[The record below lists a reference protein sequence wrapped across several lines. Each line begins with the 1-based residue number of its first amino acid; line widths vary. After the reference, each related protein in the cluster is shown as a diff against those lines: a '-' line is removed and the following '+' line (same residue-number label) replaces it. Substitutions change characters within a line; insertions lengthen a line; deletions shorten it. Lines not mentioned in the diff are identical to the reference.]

1 MERNT
6 PASSTDSARDRR
18 PIAVRGNALVQ
29 GFAAWLTRSGVS
41 PNVISIVS
49 ILFAALGAT
58 ALVGL
63 AWPWAPWLCAL
74 SIVLRLLCN
83 LFDGMV
89 AVEGGGQRLTGALF
103 NEVPD
108 RVADSLFLIAL
119 GYAVGF
125 AWLGWLGAL
134 LAALT
139 AYIRTLGG
147 TLGLA
152 QDFRGPMA
160 KPHRMWLMGA
170 ACAVAP
176 IEIGTTGTHYVLL
189 VTIVIIAIG
198 SALTCALRLRAI
210 AQQLHARA

>member
-1 MERNT
+1 MPQGGRRVVC
-6 PASSTDSARDRR
+6 PAPARQGRHRR
-18 PIAVRGNALVQ
+18 GGQGRRGGGRTRA
-29 GFAAWLTRSGVS
+29 GGGGAWPPVFVLTSVVLL
-41 PNVISIVS
+41 P
-49 ILFAALGAT
+49 FALGPGLDLRQRIGR
-58 ALVGL
+58 ALL
-63 AWPWAPWLCAL
+63 
-74 SIVLRLLCN
+74 
-83 LFDGMV
+83 
-89 AVEGGGQRLTGALF
+89 
-103 NEVPD
+103 
-108 RVADSLFLIAL
+108 
-119 GYAVGF
+119 
-125 AWLGWLGAL
+125 WLGAL